1 MSAMRLVIDAR
12 VYSVDAVK
20 KAAYRLLGK
29 FSPRIST
36 DPSGILCE
44 LSFPPDASDV
54 DKTEAASE
62 FWKELL
68 DQDLRERVGQET
80 ATARNA
86 ILAVAFAPVTERR
99 E

>member
-1 MSAMRLVIDAR
+1 MKLVVDPR

-29 FSPRIST
+29 FSPRIMA
-36 DPSGILCE
+36 DDSGILCE
-44 LSFPPDASDV
+44 LTFPPEASDE
-54 DKTEAASE
+54 DKQTAASE

-68 DQDLRERVGQET
+68 DQDLRERIGQET
-80 ATARNA
+80 APARNA
-86 ILAVAFAPVTERR
+86 ILALAFAPVTERR